1 MKHNQHAAIILATV
15 VCTLALL
22 ILTYQPHSRLVSA
35 SYVQADDEYE
45 THLPLIMRGD
55 EATTQPSPTATPPS
69 TEPSPTPPSTE
80 PTPTPPSGEEIRYG
94 EGTFYGATGAGNCSF
109 DPTPDNLMVA
119 AMNETDYGN
128 ADLCGAFV
136 EATGPL
142 GVVVVRIV
150 DRCPECQPGDI
161 DFSREAFERIANPI
175 DGRVPI
181 SWQIVSPEIDGPI
194 VYRFKEGSNPY
205 WTAVQIRN
213 HRNPIAM
220 FEYLDESGQFKSVPR
235 ERYNYFVD
243 ASGMG
248 LGPYTFRVTD
258 RYGNTLTDNN
268 IVFVES
274 GEVSGSAQFPAP

>member
-1 MKHNQHAAIILATV
+1 MKHNQHVVTILAAV
-15 VCTLALL
+15 VGTLALL
-22 ILTYQPHSRLVSA
+22 VFTYQPDSRLVSA

-55 EATTQPSPTATPPS
+55 EAPPPS
-69 TEPSPTPPSTE
+69 TEPSPTP
-80 PTPTPPSGEEIRYG
+80 TPPTDEDIRSG

-109 DPTPDNLMVA
+109 DPTSDNLMVA

-128 ADLCGAFV
+128 AELCGAFV
-136 EATGPL
+136 EATGPQ
-142 GVVVVRIV
+142 GTVVVRIV

-161 DFSREAFERIANPI
+161 DFSRGAFERIANPV

-181 SWQIVSPEIDGPI
+181 SWRIVSPEIDGPI

-213 HRNPIAM
+213 HRNPIAT
-220 FEYLDESGQFKSVPR
+220 FEYLDDNGQFKAVPR

-243 ASGMG
+243 TSGMG
-248 LGPYTFRVTD
+248 PGPYTFRITD
-258 RYGNTLTDNN
+258 SYGNTLTDSN

-274 GEVSGSAQFPAP
+274 GEVSGNAQFPAP